1 MRLIKFQSGPI
12 LALTLGAFMAPSLFA
27 PQVIAQSSSGIVPVT
42 ESQPLNPAPLGS
54 GNKGSGNKGSA
65 NQSPVNT
72 VSPVGSVREIQEVGE
87 PPTGNTNAQLFYRL
101 QLLEQQVQQLR
112 GILEEQEH
120 ELALL
125 KKQRMDDYLDLDRRV
140 SQLSKGV
147 SVPVSSQPTTPSA
160 NLGMLNGDERSSYKA
175 AFSLLSKR
183 QFDQARDDMKL
194 HLEKYPEGSY
204 AANAHYWLGEIFLL
218 QQKYEDSR
226 QWFIQLLEKF
236 PQHRKVPDA
245 KFKLGKVYHMMGDAA
260 KAKQL
265 LKEVSVSNSD
275 AASLAKQ
282 YLEANLR

>member
-1 MRLIKFQSGPI
+1 MRLIKFQPGSL

-27 PQVIAQSSSGIVPVT
+27 PHVFAQSPSAVVPVT
-42 ESQPLNPAPLGS
+42 ESQPLTS
-54 GNKGSGNKGSA
+54 I
-65 NQSPVNT
+65 
-72 VSPVGSVREIQEVGE
+72 REIKEDSE
-87 PPTGNTNAQLFYRL
+87 ATTGNSNAQLFYRL

-140 SQLSKGV
+140 SQLAKGG
-147 SVPVSSQPTTPSA
+147 SVPVTSQPVTPPV
-160 NLGMLNGDERSSYKA
+160 NVGMLNGDERSSYKS

-183 QFDQARDDMKL
+183 QFDQARDAMKL
-194 HLEKYPEGSY
+194 HLEKYPDGSY
-204 AANAHYWLGEIFLL
+204 AANAYYWLGEIFLL

-226 QWFIQLLEKF
+226 QWFVQLLEKF

-245 KFKLGKVYHMMGDAA
+245 KFKLGKVYHMVGDAA

-265 LKEVSVSNSD
+265 LKDVAGSNSD